1 MPTYSYECPE
11 CGEFEARASMSDY
24 ALPQTCPECG
34 ASGKRIIGQAVP
46 SFILKGDD
54 WVGKNLRIKGQMAAK
69 NRRLDKKQ
77 DEMKRDAPGMTLA
90 PNVNGERVS
99 SWSDAQKLASSK
111 GKNTESYA
119 PMIQAE
125 KKRKA

>member
-1 MPTYSYECPE
+1 MDEC
-11 CGEFEARASMSDY
+11 SN
-24 ALPQTCPECG
+24 PQPCPECG
-34 ASGKRIIGQAVP
+34 AMARRVIGQVN
-46 SFILKGDD
+46 FILKGDD
-54 WVGKNLRIKGQMAAK
+54 WVGKNLKIKGQMAAK

-90 PNVNGERVS
+90 PNVNGERVD
-99 SWSDAQKLASSK
+99 SWSDAQKLAASK
-111 GKNTESYA
+111 GKNTESYS

>member
-24 ALPQTCPECG
+24 NLPQTCPDCG

-54 WVGKNLRIKGQMAAK
+54 WVGKNLRIKGQMAD
-69 NRRLDKKQ
+69 RRQRLGKRE
-77 DEMKRDAPGMTLA
+77 DEMRREAPGMTLA
-90 PNVNGERVS
+90 PNVDGERVS
-99 SWSDAQKLASSK
+99 SWSDAQKLAASK
-111 GKNTESYA
+111 GKNTESYTA
-119 PMIQAE
+119 KIREE
-125 KKRKA
+125 KKKA